1 MADRASGRV
10 LPEGPQSG
18 TRSPSP
24 WPAIGVAALAMVATL
39 PGRSQ
44 GIGLFTEPL
53 LKDLGIDRV
62 TYAGLHLWT
71 TLAGS
76 VFALAAGAAFD
87 RWGSKVVSGLMAALG
102 LSVMGLATSQGIGSL
117 VLFLLLLRG
126 LGQSALSTTSLSLAS
141 SAAVRRPTV
150 LMAGY
155 SILLSCG
162 FMVAFPLLG
171 WAIGKTGWRET
182 LMGMGGLWVLASLAI
197 LGLARGFEL
206 GSVRPT
212 AVAGSGAGDFGLVEA
227 LATPAFWVIGLSA
240 ATYGLAASGIGVF
253 YESILADL
261 GFSKGLY
268 ATSLAV
274 TALTGLC
281 GNFLGGWILER
292 FGGRWISGL
301 AMLDLS
307 LCLFVLPHAGSSGAV
322 LLQAAMMGL
331 AGGFVTVHF
340 FSFWRS
346 AFGLSH
352 LGSIQ
357 GAAQLLTVV
366 ASAVGPL
373 LLASVRSDSGSYAP
387 VFRGLAGW
395 TAVLA
400 VGCLVVPAPRR
411 RVTECWVAS

>member
-1 MADRASGRV
+1 MEDRTAGRGLVAD
-10 LPEGPQSG
+10 PEAGA
-18 TRSPSP
+18 RLPSP

-62 TYAGLHLWT
+62 AYAGLHLWT

-76 VFALAAGAAFD
+76 VFALVAGAAFD
-87 RWGSKVVSGLMAALG
+87 RWGSRVVAGLMAALG
-102 LSVMGLATSQGIGSL
+102 LSVMGLATSQGVGTL

-141 SAAVRRPTV
+141 AAAVRRPTV

-171 WAIGKTGWRET
+171 WAIAEAGWRPT
-182 LMGMGGLWVLASLAI
+182 LMGMGGIWILASLAVPR
-197 LGLARGFEL
+197 LARGFAS
-206 GSVRPT
+206 GSARASDVVGRG
-212 AVAGSGAGDFGLVEA
+212 VGDFGLGEA
-227 LATPAFWVIGLSA
+227 LGTPAFWVIGLSA

-253 YESILADL
+253 NESILADL

-268 ATSLAV
+268 TTSLAV

-292 FGGRWISGL
+292 FGGRWISGS
-301 AMLDLS
+301 AMLLLS
-307 LCLFVLPHAGSSGAV
+307 LGLYVLPLAGSTGAV
-322 LLQAAMMGL
+322 LLQAAMMGI

-400 VGCLVVPAPRR
+400 VGCLVVPEPRR
-411 RVTECWVAS
+411 RVTACWVAS